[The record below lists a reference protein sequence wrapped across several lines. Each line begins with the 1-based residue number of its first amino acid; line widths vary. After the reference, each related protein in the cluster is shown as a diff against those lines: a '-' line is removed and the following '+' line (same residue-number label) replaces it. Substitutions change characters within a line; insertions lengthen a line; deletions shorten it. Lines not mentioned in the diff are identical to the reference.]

1 MTAPADGRATPVT
14 VPDGPAVRGGTR
26 ESWQGSGRVTQVLVL
41 TRRALWSQFADRRVL
56 VIKLVQPLLLLVV
69 LGQLFGSM
77 VDPGLLPSG
86 VPYMEFL
93 LPALLVTSGIGS
105 AAASGAILSRDM
117 ENGMTARLRSLPIAL
132 SSVLFA
138 RCCADVARCCVQ
150 MVIMVV
156 CAWALFGYSPPGGVP
171 GTAAALALAAF
182 VIWAL
187 TWVFLALSC
196 WLRSLDAMQSI
207 AGVAT
212 FPLMFGSSAFAP
224 VDGMP
229 FWLQLIARANPLS
242 YAVDAARGL
251 CLGTPDA
258 AGLLG
263 ALAASTGVA
272 AVGILL
278 AVRGFRRPL
287 VG

>member
-1 MTAPADGRATPVT
+1 GERW
-14 VPDGPAVRGGTR
+14 R
-26 ESWQGSGRVTQVLVL
+26 GSGPVTQVLVL
-41 TRRALWSQFADRRVL
+41 TKRALWSQFADRRVL
-56 VIKLVQPLLLLVV
+56 VIKLLQPLLLLVV

-77 VDPGLLPSG
+77 VDPALLPSG

-117 ENGMTARLRSLPIAL
+117 ENGVMARLRSLPIGL

-138 RCCADVARCCVQ
+138 RGFADLLRCCVQ
-150 MVIMVV
+150 MVIMTVF
-156 CAWALFGYSPPGGVP
+156 AWALFGYSPPGGIL
-171 GTAAALALAAF
+171 GTAAAVALAGF

-229 FWLQLIARANPLS
+229 FWLQVIARANPLS
-242 YAVDAARGL
+242 YAVDASRSL
-251 CLGTPDA
+251 CLGTPDLG
-258 AGLLG
+258 GLGG
-263 ALAASTGVA
+263 ALAASAGVA
-272 AVGILL
+272 ALGILL